1 MLVKLV
7 FFFFFKQKTAYEMRI
22 SDWSS
27 DVCSSDL
34 FGRTLTQRGY
44 ELRTRNANAAHA
56 LAHAMYE
63 AGGSEDAERLIAGW
77 LPGYD
82 RAGTLHGH
90 IAWHAALV
98 ALERG
103 DAGRALEIYASHVQ
117 PSVSAGLPIN
127 IVSDTASFLWRLRVY
142 GHAVPAGL
150 WAAAAAYAAPVYPK
164 ASLPFADAHMAMLAA
179 ASGDPTGKAQR
190 DATLA
195 LGREAGGASRCQD
208 V

>member
-63 AGGSEDAERLIAGW
+63 AGASEDAERLIAGW

-90 IAWHAALV
+90 I
-98 ALERG
+98 EI
-103 DAGRALEIYASHVQ
+103 GRASC
-117 PSVSAGLPIN
+117 
-127 IVSDTASFLWRLRVY
+127 R
-142 GHAVPAGL
+142 
-150 WAAAAAYAAPVYPK
+150 
-164 ASLPFADAHMAMLAA
+164 
-179 ASGDPTGKAQR
+179 
-190 DATLA
+190 
-195 LGREAGGASRCQD
+195 GRESQY